1 MLTLIMVRTTL
12 TEAKAA
18 FAGVP
23 SNMSFMTFR
32 ASIAT
37 FNEERATSRRSG
49 CWGFGNMVDIAA
61 RKGRGTLVRVR
72 ATMAR

>member
-1 MLTLIMVRTTL
+1 MLTLIMVRITL

-23 SNMSFMTFR
+23 SIKSFITFK

-37 FNEERATSRRSG
+37 FNEEKATSRRSG
-49 CWGFGNMVDIAA
+49 CWGFRTMVAA
-61 RKGRGTLVRVR
+61 RKGRGTQVRVQ